1 MRLSFALSH
10 SLEEAPRSPCTAGTL
25 ESSRASNKHE
35 GHGRRSQLGRCK
47 QRASF
52 VRRRNA
58 ILFVVLVGGFA
69 RDGSDAA
76 SRCLMGLRP
85 QENAQAERASERAS
99 ERVRFL
105 HDKKGSATRKVT
117 GASGAGITARRPR

>member
-10 SLEEAPRSPCTAGTL
+10 SLEESPRSPWTAGPL

-52 VRRRNA
+52 VRRRHA

-85 QENAQAERASERAS
+85 QENAQAERASER
-99 ERVRFL
+99 VRFL

>member
-1 MRLSFALSH
+1 MRLSFALSP

-25 ESSRASNKHE
+25 ESSHASNKHE
-35 GHGRRSQLGRCK
+35 GHGRRSQLSRCK

-85 QENAQAERASERAS
+85 QENAQAERASQILARQ
-99 ERVRFL
+99 
-105 HDKKGSATRKVT
+105 KGE
-117 GASGAGITARRPR
+117 